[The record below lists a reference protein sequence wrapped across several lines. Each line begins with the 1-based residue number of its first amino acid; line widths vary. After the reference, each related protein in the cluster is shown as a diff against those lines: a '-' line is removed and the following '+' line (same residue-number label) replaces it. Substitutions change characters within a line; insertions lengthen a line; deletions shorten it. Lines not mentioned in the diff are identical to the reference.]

1 MRGACGHGHDVALL
15 AYDRPMLPTGFA
27 FETFN
32 DGPALLVNGRIVADI
47 VPLGDGRCRAC
58 MNPLS
63 FSIRYAYYDSMEEAM
78 AHVSAWAMKWE
89 ARLRDGLHVSS
100 KL

>member
-1 MRGACGHGHDVALL
+1 MQSTHDVGLL
-15 AYDRPMLPTGFA
+15 AYDRAMLPSGFI

-32 DGPALLVNGRIVADI
+32 DGPALLVDGRIVADI

-63 FSIRYAYYDSMEEAM
+63 FSIRYAYLESMEEAM
-78 AHVSAWAMKWE
+78 AYVSEWAMKWE
-89 ARLRDGLHVSS
+89 ARLRDGVHVPST
-100 KL
+100 L

>member
-1 MRGACGHGHDVALL
+1 
-15 AYDRPMLPTGFA
+15 MLPPGFM

-47 VPLGDGRCRAC
+47 VPLGDGRFRAC

-63 FSIRYAYYDSMEEAM
+63 FSIRYAYLGSLDEAKTYV
-78 AHVSAWAMKWE
+78 AEWAMKWE
-89 ARLRDGLHVSS
+89 QRLRDGVHVPSS
-100 KL
+100 L